1 MKEKIHLGHTQLQ
14 IDHFTHNNQTAATE
28 ASTKGRHEEREARG
42 SHDTIVS
49 GGGVRVDGGKKLK

>member
-49 GGGVRVDGGKKLK
+49 GGGR